1 MKKLSI
7 LGSTGSIGT
16 ATLKVCAAH
25 PDKFRVAGLAAGKNV
40 RLIAEQV
47 RTFRPRLVCLSSEAA
62 ALKLKK
68 ILTGRKPAIVWGS
81 QGLEQVAAMPEAGTV
96 VSAISGSAGLLPTL
110 AAVMAG
116 KEVALANKEALVMAG
131 ELLIAEAARRN
142 VRIIPVDSEHSA
154 IAQILNGRGLENVRR
169 ILLTASG
176 GPFLHYTR
184 KQLGRVTPQQAL
196 RHPRWKM
203 GNKVTIDSATLM
215 NKGLEV
221 IEARWLFGMQPE
233 QIQVVIHPE
242 SIIHSMV
249 EFVDG
254 SVLAH
259 LSQPDMKGPIAYAL
273 SGPERLADVVKPLN
287 MAKLSRLTFMEPDE
301 KKFPALGL
309 ACRAL
314 AAGGLLPAVMNAAN
328 EIAVHT
334 FLEGKISFSAIPQL
348 VQRVM
353 DAFHYR
359 GSMELEA
366 ILWADRWAR
375 AESEKIIAK
384 VQ

>member
-1 MKKLSI
+1 MKKLAI

-25 PDKFRVAGLAAGKNV
+25 PESFRVLGLAAGKNV
-40 RLIAEQV
+40 RLIADQI
-47 RTFRPRLVCLSSEAA
+47 RTFKPRLVCLASEAA
-62 ALKLKK
+62 AMELKSALA
-68 ILTGRKPAIVWGS
+68 GRKPEIVWGR
-81 QGLEQVAAMPEAGTV
+81 QGLEKVAAMPGPDTV
-96 VSAISGSAGLLPTL
+96 VSALSGSAGLLPTL
-110 AAVMAG
+110 AAVRAG
-116 KEVALANKEALVMAG
+116 KDVALANKEALVMAG

-154 IAQILNGRGLENVRR
+154 IAQILNGRGLEHVRT

-176 GPFLHYTR
+176 GPFLHYSR
-184 KQLGRVTPQQAL
+184 EQLGRVTPRQAL
-196 RHPRWKM
+196 KHPRWKM

-221 IEARWLFGMQPE
+221 IEARWLFGIPPG

-254 SVLAH
+254 SVLAQ

-273 SGPERLADVVKPLN
+273 SCPERLSDVVKPLD
-287 MAKLSRLTFMEPDE
+287 MAKVARLTFMEPDD
-301 KKFPALGL
+301 KKFPALKL
-309 ACRAL
+309 AYRAL
-314 AAGGLLPAVMNAAN
+314 DAGGLMPAVMNAAN

-334 FLEGKISFSAIPQL
+334 FLEKKISFSSIARL
-348 VQRVM
+348 VKRVM
-353 DAFHYR
+353 DAFHYH
-359 GSMELEA
+359 GSMNLEA

-375 AESEKIIAK
+375 AESEKIIARM
-384 VQ
+384 Q